1 MKMASVRWIFKILLQ
16 IMKIQHSG
24 LHTPSCY
31 GSNLLQPPHC
41 PRNSLSNYPP
51 LPCQQVSSHP
61 PAQVPSPA
69 SHSTIYIFLFR
80 QFSFCSHT
88 LYGEQED
95 GSSLRHPLLLFHAKE
110 TEEPPAPLTAE
121 TTALLSEV
129 VGRKAEALSLLQVL
143 SRVHTRNTTG
153 LKDAS

>member
-1 MKMASVRWIFKILLQ
+1 M
-16 IMKIQHSG
+16 
-24 LHTPSCY
+24 
-31 GSNLLQPPHC
+31 
-41 PRNSLSNYPP
+41 SLNII
-51 LPCQQVSSHP
+51 
-61 PAQVPSPA
+61 
-69 SHSTIYIFLFR
+69 STIYIFLFR

-95 GSSLRHPLLLFHAKE
+95 GSSLCHPLLLFHAKE
-110 TEEPPAPLTAE
+110 TEEPQTPLTAE